1 MIRDAFLRTLKLG
14 LIAAGVANPNVSPG
28 SDWYVVGQAVGNQ
41 LAVTEANAAIKAD
54 ELMPDTAQDEGLLR
68 LCAVYG
74 LSARPASGSIGPVV
88 ITCSQTT
95 SVATGAQLVDG
106 KGQTYQVVVGGLF
119 SNQATIIVK
128 ALSTGS
134 ETNLVE
140 GTVLRWVSTPAFAD
154 EKAPVGPG
162 GLVNGAPAENNEV
175 LRQRLYDRLR
185 LAPGSGN
192 ASHVQQVALAAHP
205 SVQSVS
211 VYPALQGGATC
222 HVAVAAA
229 PTSTNKSRDVA
240 ASTMTGSV
248 APYIVGFL
256 PEHVYSVITTV
267 TNVDAD
273 VAFGLVLPESEA
285 ANPPGPGGGWLNPSP
300 WPAPSA
306 DAGNNWRCTVTA
318 VTSTVQFTV
327 DALNPPQLG
336 VSQIAWL
343 SPYDWKLYRATVV
356 TATGTSGAYLVT
368 VDTPFVG
375 ITVGCYIWPDC
386 QKAQAYCDAVLAQF
400 AVMGPGEK
408 SSSPSALIRG
418 FRRPRP
424 AQSWPYTLGGHLTK
438 AITNANEEV
447 ASAQFF
453 HRTDSVQTP
462 LTGPASLLSPQVPAV
477 ISDPPKIFRPRHIAF
492 YRVP

>member
-185 LAPGSGN
+185 NAPGSGN
-192 ASHVQQVALAAHP
+192 ASHVQSIALQSHP
-205 SVQSVS
+205 SVQSAF
-211 VYPALQGGATC
+211 VYPAIQGGATA
-222 HVAVAAA
+222 HVACLAA
-229 PTSTNKSRDVA
+229 PTSTNKSRDIA
-240 ASTMTGSV
+240 LATMNGSV

-256 PEHVYSVITTV
+256 PEHVYSVITTA

-273 VAFGLVLPESEA
+273 VAFGLVLPESPA
-285 ANPPGPGGGWLNPSP
+285 ASPPGPGGGWLNPAP

-318 VTSTVQFTV
+318 VTSNSQFTV
-327 DALNPPQLG
+327 DALTAPTAG

-343 SPYDWKLYRATVV
+343 SPYEWKLYRATVASV
-356 TATGTSGAYLVT
+356 TGSSGAYVITL
-368 VDTPFVG
+368 DSPFVG
-375 ITVGCYIWPDC
+375 IAVGCYIWPDC
-386 QKAQAYCDAVLAQF
+386 ENAQAYCDSVLAAF
-400 AVMGPGEK
+400 ALMGPGEK
-408 SSSPSALIRG
+408 TTNASALIRG

-424 AQSWPYTLGGHLTK
+424 SLSWPYSLGGHLTK
-438 AITNANEEV
+438 AITANSAEV

-462 LTGPASLLSPQVPAV
+462 LTGPAGLLVPQVPV
-477 ISDPPKIFRPRHIAF
+477 SISDAPKVFRPRHIAF